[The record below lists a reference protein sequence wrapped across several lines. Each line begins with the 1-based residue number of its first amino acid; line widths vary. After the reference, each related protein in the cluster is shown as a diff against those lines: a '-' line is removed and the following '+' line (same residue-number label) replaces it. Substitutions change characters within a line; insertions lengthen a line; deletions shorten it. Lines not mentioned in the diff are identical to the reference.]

1 MMKRTLENLAQ
12 KRKDKEADFKNSLE
26 GLKARIE
33 TSKETLNPQKV
44 DHLISR
50 LEEITATK
58 DDIPAKKRRSSFSRS
73 HKASAEESPH
83 NLFDKQIL
91 EVLREIQ
98 NNFEE
103 SSKQTGEIYDSL
115 TDLIHKSASLTDE
128 KDKEW
133 DALSNNHVAMIFKSL
148 EWRVDQL
155 DAQYKEANLLMKRF
169 LNLKEKLNQLI
180 QILDDKKIPSPALV
194 NEVRQPLEDWRY
206 TGFENR
212 FRGSEDHVK
221 HLLEKYIPYFKKEGK
236 VLDLGCGRGE
246 FLELLKEKGFEAEG
260 IDINEQMVHIC
271 LDKGLDCQ
279 TADILEKLVQFEDD
293 TLSGIFSSQVI
304 EHLPPAYLKRMIELA
319 YFKIR
324 PQGSIVLETINPTS
338 VFALVQIYHLDIT
351 HRQPVHPQALK
362 FLLESSGFEDI
373 EIQYSAPLE
382 EEMLKTLPGA
392 DDLSSLLNQNI
403 DSLNKLLYA
412 PPNYAAIA
420 FKR

>member
-1 MMKRTLENLAQ
+1 MMKRTLENLTQ
-12 KRKDKEADFKNSLE
+12 KRKDKETDFTNSLE
-26 GLKARIE
+26 ELKNRIE
-33 TSKETLNPQKV
+33 IFKESLNPQKLN
-44 DHLISR
+44 HLIAR
-50 LEEITATK
+50 LEEITVTR
-58 DDIPAKKRRSSFSRS
+58 DESPAKKRKSSFSRTP
-73 HKASAEESPH
+73 KTTAEESLH
-83 NLFDKQIL
+83 NHFAQQTL
-91 EVLREIQ
+91 EVLREMRDK
-98 NNFEE
+98 FEE
-103 SSKQTGEIYDSL
+103 SAKQTGEIHDSM
-115 TDLIHKSASLTDE
+115 TALIQENAALTDE

-155 DAQYKEANLLMKRF
+155 EAQYKESNLLMKRF
-169 LNLKEKLNQLI
+169 VNLKEKLNQLI
-180 QILDDKKIPSPALV
+180 QILADNKIPSPALV
-194 NEVRQPLEDWRY
+194 NELRQPLEDWRY

-221 HLLEKYIPYFKKEGK
+221 HLLEKYLPYFKKEGK

-246 FLELLKEKGFEAEG
+246 FLELLREKGFEAEG

-271 LDKGLDCQ
+271 QDKGLDCQ
-279 TADILEKLVQFEDD
+279 VADILEKLVQYEDD

-324 PQGSIVLETINPTS
+324 LQGSIVLESINPTS
-338 VFALVQIYHLDIT
+338 VFALVQIYYLDIS
-351 HRQPVHPQALK
+351 HQQPVHPQALK
-362 FLLESSGFEDI
+362 FLLESSGFEDV
-373 EIQYSAPLE
+373 EIHYSAPLE

>member
-12 KRKDKEADFKNSLE
+12 KRKEKETDFTDCLE
-26 GLKARIE
+26 KLKTRIE
-33 TSKETLNPQKV
+33 TFKKILNPQKLN
-44 DHLISR
+44 HLISHFA
-50 LEEITATK
+50 EIVAAK
-58 DDIPAKKRRSSFSRS
+58 DEIPTKKRKSAFSRTPKTS
-73 HKASAEESPH
+73 SEESPQI
-83 NLFDKQIL
+83 LSAQQIL

-98 NNFEE
+98 NKFEE
-103 SSKQTGEIYDSL
+103 NSKQTGEIFDSMI
-115 TDLIHKSASLTDE
+115 DLIQKNAALTDE

-180 QILDDKKIPSPALV
+180 QILDDNKIPSPAMV
-194 NEVRQPLEDWRY
+194 NELRQPLEDWRY

-212 FRGSEDHVK
+212 FRGSEDHIK
-221 HLLEKYIPYFKKEGK
+221 FQLEKYLTYFKREGA

-246 FLELLKEKGFEAEG
+246 FLELLKERGFEAEG

-271 LDKGLDCQ
+271 RDKGLNCQ
-279 TADILEKLVQFEDD
+279 AADILEKLIQYDDD

-304 EHLPPAYLKRMIELA
+304 EHLPPAYLKRMLELA

-338 VFALVQIYHLDIT
+338 VFALVQIYHLDIS
-351 HRQPVHPQALK
+351 HQQPVHPQALK
-362 FLLESSGFEDI
+362 FLLESSGFEDV
-373 EIQYSAPLE
+373 EIQYSKPLE